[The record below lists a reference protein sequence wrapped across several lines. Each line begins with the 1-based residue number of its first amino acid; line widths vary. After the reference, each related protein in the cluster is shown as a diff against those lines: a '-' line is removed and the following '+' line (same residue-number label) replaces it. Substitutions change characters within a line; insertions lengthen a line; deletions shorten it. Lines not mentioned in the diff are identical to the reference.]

1 MRLLPYCPK
10 PPLSRYVELIWFVR
24 GKPDYVRE
32 KVLPN
37 GVIELIINLGPYQK
51 VVDERDP
58 ARFRLY
64 KEAWVAGMQEG
75 FLLIE
80 ALDESDLIGV
90 RFKPGQAAPFLRFPP
105 EELTNHV
112 IECEDLL
119 GGFVRELR
127 ERLLTAVTVRERI
140 SILEHMLLRRLDPD
154 WAPDPVVALALHAL
168 DRSESPPSVASLSRQ
183 AGLSH
188 KQLITR
194 FRREVGLTP
203 KLLAQ
208 IARFQSV
215 IRAVRGLGAAH
226 WADVAQQCGY
236 YDQAHLIREFRR
248 FSGTTPGQ
256 YLKHRDEDENHILI
270 R

>member
-1 MRLLPYCPK
+1 MRLLPYLPK
-10 PPLSRYVELIWFVR
+10 PPLSRFVELIWFVQ

-37 GVIELIINLGPYQK
+37 GVLELIINLGPYHK
-51 VVDERDP
+51 VVEEQDST
-58 ARFRLY
+58 RFRVY
-64 KEAWVAGMQEG
+64 KEAWIAGMQEG

-80 ALDESDLIGV
+80 ALEESDLVGV
-90 RFKPGQAAPFLRFPP
+90 RFKPGKAAPFLRFPP

-112 IECEDLL
+112 IECDGSL
-119 GGFVRELR
+119 GRFTRELR
-127 ERLLTAVTVRERI
+127 ERLLAAASLRERI
-140 SILEHMLLRRLDPD
+140 SILEQMLLQRLDPD
-154 WAPDPVVALALHAL
+154 WAPDPVVSFALRELG
-168 DRSESPPSVASLSRQ
+168 RGTSPPSVASLSRQ

-188 KQLITR
+188 KQLISR

-208 IARFQSV
+208 IARFQS
-215 IRAVRGLGAAH
+215 IIQAVRGSAAAS

-236 YDQAHLIREFRR
+236 HDQAHLIREFRR